1 MVSAPPA
8 PAAAGTAHTLV
19 QKMRGHYAYYGLV
32 DNGYS
37 LRLFLAGVQR
47 IWKKWLARRR
57 RRGRYLSWEYFR
69 HLTQRFPLLW
79 VPVLSRVPGT

>member
-1 MVSAPPA
+1 VPP
-8 PAAAGTAHTLV
+8 PEQHHTLV

-37 LRLFLAGVQR
+37 LRLFQAEVQR

-69 HLTQRFPLLW
+69 HLTQRFPLQW
-79 VPVLSRVPGT
+79 VPGLSRLPAR